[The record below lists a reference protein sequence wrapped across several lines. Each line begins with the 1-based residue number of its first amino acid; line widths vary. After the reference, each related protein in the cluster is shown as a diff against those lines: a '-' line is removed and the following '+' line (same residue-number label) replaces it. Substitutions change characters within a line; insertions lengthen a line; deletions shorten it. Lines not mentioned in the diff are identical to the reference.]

1 MQLDD
6 LEKGDSKTY
15 YCDVCPNKKPN
26 KGATEEGAKTST
38 ICHLAIQHHELR
50 PFVEK
55 DDALEKEFISE
66 LYYVRSLHNLYHQTK
81 SFIFKFFLTRM

>member
-1 MQLDD
+1 MKLSRNCLINSLIQLDD
-6 LEKGDSKTY
+6 LEKGDSMTY

-50 PFVEK
+50 PFMENDERLK
-55 DDALEKEFISE
+55 DKKDWIKDV
-66 LYYVRSLHNLYHQTK
+66 YYV
-81 SFIFKFFLTRM
+81 SFEK